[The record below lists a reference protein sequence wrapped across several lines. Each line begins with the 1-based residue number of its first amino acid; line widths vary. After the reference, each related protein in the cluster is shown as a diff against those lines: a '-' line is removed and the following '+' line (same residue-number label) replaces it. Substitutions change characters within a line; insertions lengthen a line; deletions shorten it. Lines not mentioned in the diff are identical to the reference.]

1 MYNTKKNILRASLIA
16 IIVIVVVLSTLYFT
30 QDNTQKS
37 PSLSPNSNDSQSSF
51 CTNREKTA
59 VVCKNDIICQC
70 EKGVF
75 TNPIFFANAKG
86 ECPTGCNTL
95 TPSSLEGTLGTCNIA
110 VLMASDVP
118 ACHPGCQGT
127 EVSKKS
133 QEVTNE
139 CCTVILE
146 GPCSLSE

>member
-1 MYNTKKNILRASLIA
+1 MYDTKKNILKASIIA
-16 IIVIVVVLSTLYFT
+16 IILIIIILSTLYFT
-30 QDNTQKS
+30 KSNVQKS
-37 PSLSPNSNDSQSSF
+37 PTIYSNESQSSF

-59 VVCKNDIICQC
+59 TVCKDDIICQC
-70 EKGVF
+70 EKGAI
-75 TNPIFFANAKG
+75 TNPIFFANANG
-86 ECPTGCNTL
+86 ECPAGCNTL
-95 TPSSLEGTLGTCNIA
+95 TPSSSEGTLGTCNLA
-110 VLMASDVP
+110 VLIASDVP

-146 GPCSLSE
+146 GPCSPSE